1 MRIFRGFRSGLVAIF
16 AIAGASLVSTA
27 ASADSGSMSIN
38 IVKGG
43 FMIGASAGSGT
54 LTFHGRHYALDI
66 GGISGGLV
74 IGAAKVQL
82 SGSVSHISRAS
93 DVAGVYA
100 AVSAGAAATR
110 GPGMIILKNAKGAL
124 LELNGRQ
131 TGLMINADLN
141 GMAIGLK

>member
-1 MRIFRGFRSGLVAIF
+1 MRILKGFRSGLVAIV
-16 AIAGASLVSTA
+16 AIAGASLVSSA
-27 ASADSGSMSIN
+27 AWADSGSISIS
-38 IVKGG
+38 IIKGG

-54 LTFHGRHYALDI
+54 LTFHGQRYGLDI

-82 SGSVSHISRAS
+82 YGSVSHISSPS
-93 DVAGVYA
+93 DVAGAYA

-141 GMAIGLK
+141 GMVIGLK